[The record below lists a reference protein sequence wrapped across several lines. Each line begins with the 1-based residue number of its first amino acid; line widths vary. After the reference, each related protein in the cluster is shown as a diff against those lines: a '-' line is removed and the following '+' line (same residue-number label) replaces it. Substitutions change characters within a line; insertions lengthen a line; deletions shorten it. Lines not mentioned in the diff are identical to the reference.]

1 MEENKVHVTVRLG
14 AIAVILL
21 LIVIVS
27 GFLRYD
33 LGKSAFYDGFIFLSG
48 VFFVLA
54 ILVISFFLFR
64 LVQRSDNKEISR
76 AGETKAMYQLL
87 EEQRRSGSK
96 EMVALIR
103 LMLDSK
109 QNQLPALP
117 GWDDEDEETD
127 DSSLIQSPAQTFN
140 QSNIFGSPSAPLTE
154 PTFHAEPN
162 GWVGGNGYYNGNGR
176 AYTNGNGNGRH

>member
-21 LIVIVS
+21 IVLII
-27 GFLRYD
+27 GGWFRYD
-33 LGKSAFYDGFIFLSG
+33 LGKDAFYDGLTFLAG

-54 ILVISFFLFR
+54 ILVVSFFLFR
-64 LVQRSDNKEISR
+64 LVQRSDNKEISQ

-87 EEQRRSGSK
+87 EEQRRSSTK
-96 EMVALIR
+96 ETVALIR
-103 LMLDSK
+103 LMLDAK

-117 GWDDEDEETD
+117 GWDDEEEDDTD
-127 DSSLIQSPAQTFN
+127 DNQITQSPARPIN

-154 PTFHAEPN
+154 PTFPPVP
-162 GWVGGNGYYNGNGR
+162 GWVGSNGNGYH
-176 AYTNGNGNGRH
+176 NGNGNGRH